1 MCESK
6 SIPTWVCR
14 PAAPCFATH
23 QAHAGVSG
31 LVEWPAL
38 SRLWQS
44 MASSRS
50 NSSAIAVTGHLES
63 TG

>member
-1 MCESK
+1 MYK

-14 PAAPCFATH
+14 PAAPCSALI
-23 QAHAGVSG
+23 QAHAGVAG

-38 SRLWQS
+38 ARLWQS

-50 NSSAIAVTGHLES
+50 ISSAIAVAGHLES
-63 TG
+63 TE